1 MFISKKDFDALC
13 ERVQKLNDFY
23 ETPKETANSDL
34 ERKVDELNK
43 KLEEAETARA
53 EDLRRQE
60 EYERSMQRQFENML
74 AYDGSDQTA
83 RGDE

>member
-1 MFISKKDFDALC
+1 MRRNGAGTAETLIFWIGVVDVLISKKDFDALC
-13 ERVQKLNDFY
+13 ERV
-23 ETPKETANSDL
+23 
-34 ERKVDELNK
+34 R